1 MSASFCS
8 KNNLI
13 RTKFPS
19 AISPFEYHPAA
30 IELQDVET
38 HVGIVV
44 FDEKTLGYKFPHR
57 IARAIHRKI
66 FDEEAVALLTCQP
79 VQVEG
84 AVLVFV
90 EHVCN
95 MNLRLEVVEEVGRCG
110 DAVGCLDR
118 GDLPTSETVANVIA
132 DVAGGEEKE
141 GDKGY

>member
-44 FDEKTLGYKFPHR
+44 FDEEALGYKFPHR

-66 FDEEAVALLTCQP
+66 FDEEAITLLTCQP

-95 MNLRLEVVEEVGRCG
+95 MNLRLEVVEEVGRLG
-110 DAVGCLDR
+110 NAVGCLDS
-118 GDLPTSETVANVIA
+118 GDLPTSETVADVIA
-132 DVAGGEEKE
+132 DVAGGEKE
-141 GDKGY
+141 EG

>member
-57 IARAIHRKI
+57 IARVIHWKI
-66 FDEEAVALLTCQP
+66 FDEETIALLTSET

-84 AVLVFV
+84 AVFFFV
-90 EHVCN
+90 EHMSY
-95 MNLRLEVVEEVGRCG
+95 MNLRLEVVEQVGG
-110 DAVGCLDR
+110 LGNAVGCLDS
-118 GDLPTSETVANVIA
+118 GDLPTSETVADVIA
-132 DVAGGEEKE
+132 DVAGGEKE
-141 GDKGY
+141 EG